1 MAGFNFKLETV
12 LQHRRRIEEDC
23 QRKLAAALA
32 DLAIEKRGLAGIENS
47 RDQGREE
54 FQQKLKSNMTA
65 SEVLLY
71 RRYLDQLA
79 FDIADQKRKVA
90 AAAQLFEKRRTE
102 LIAALKK
109 RKVLDRL
116 KEKQMIAAAK
126 KGLKQER
133 DFMNEMAVIRHARP
147 R

>member
-47 RDQGREE
+47 RDQGRGE

-116 KEKQMIAAAK
+116 KEKQMTASAK

>member
-12 LQHRRRIEEDC
+12 LQHRRRTEEDC

-32 DLAIEKRGLAGIENS
+32 DLAIEKRGLAGIEKS

-54 FQQKLKSNMTA
+54 FQRKLKSNMTA
-65 SEVLLY
+65 SEMLLY
-71 RRYLDQLA
+71 QRYLERLA
-79 FDIADQKRKVA
+79 FDIADQKRLVA

-102 LIAALKK
+102 LVAALKK
-109 RKVLDRL
+109 RKVLDKL
-116 KEKQMIAAAK
+116 KEKQMTAAAK

>member
-1 MAGFNFKLETV
+1 MAGFNFRLETV

-23 QRKLAAALA
+23 QWRLAAALA
-32 DLAIEKRGLAGIENS
+32 DLAEEKRGLAGIEAS
-47 RDQGREE
+47 RDRDREE

-65 SEVLLY
+65 SEMLLY
-71 RRYLDQLA
+71 QRYFDQLA

-102 LIAALKK
+102 LVAALKK
-109 RKVLDRL
+109 RKVLDKL
-116 KEKQMIAAAK
+116 KAKQMTVAAK
-126 KGLKQER
+126 KGLKQEQ
-133 DFMNEMAVIRHARP
+133 DFINEMAVTRHART

>member
-23 QRKLAAALA
+23 QRNLAAALA
-32 DLAIEKRGLAGIENS
+32 DLAIEKRGLAGIEKS

-65 SEVLLY
+65 SEMLLY
-71 RRYLDQLA
+71 QRYLARLA
-79 FDIADQKRKVA
+79 FDIADQKRLVA

-102 LIAALKK
+102 LVAALKK
-109 RKVLDRL
+109 RKVLDKL
-116 KEKQMIAAAK
+116 KEKQMTAAAK

>member
-1 MAGFNFKLETV
+1 MAGFKFRLETI

-32 DLAIEKRGLAGIENS
+32 ELAKEKRGLAGSEAS
-47 RDQGREE
+47 RDRDREE

-65 SEVLLY
+65 SEMLLY
-71 RRYLDQLA
+71 QRYFDQLA

-90 AAAQLFEKRRTE
+90 AAAQLLEKRRTE
-102 LIAALKK
+102 LVAALKK
-109 RKVLDRL
+109 RKVLDKL
-116 KEKQMIAAAK
+116 KEKQMTAAVK
-126 KGLKQER
+126 KKLKQEQ
-133 DFMNEMAVIRHARP
+133 DFMNEMAVIRYTRP

>member
-1 MAGFNFKLETV
+1 MAGFNFRLETV

-23 QRKLAAALA
+23 RRELAAALA
-32 DLAIEKRGLAGIENS
+32 DLAIENRGLAGIEKS

-71 RRYLDQLA
+71 QRYLDQLA
-79 FDIADQKRKVA
+79 FDIADQKRQVA
-90 AAAQLFEKRRTE
+90 AAAQLCEKRRTE
-102 LIAALKK
+102 LVAALKK
-109 RKVLDRL
+109 RKVLDKLR
-116 KEKQMIAAAK
+116 EKQVAAAAK
-126 KGLKQER
+126 KGLKQEQ
-133 DFMNEMAVIRHARP
+133 DFLNEMAVIRHARP

>member
-1 MAGFNFKLETV
+1 MAGFNFRLETI

-32 DLAIEKRGLAGIENS
+32 ELAKEKRGLAGSEAS
-47 RDQGREE
+47 RDREREE

-65 SEVLLY
+65 SEMLLY
-71 RRYLDQLA
+71 QRYFDRLA
-79 FDIADQKRKVA
+79 VYIADQKRKVA

-102 LIAALKK
+102 LVAALKK
-109 RKVLDRL
+109 RKVLDKL
-116 KEKQMIAAAK
+116 KEKQITVAAK
-126 KGLKQER
+126 KGLKQEQ
-133 DFMNEMAVIRHARP
+133 DFMNEMAVTRHARS

>member
-1 MAGFNFKLETV
+1 MAGFNFRLETV

-47 RDQGREE
+47 REQGREE

-65 SEVLLY
+65 SEMLLY
-71 RRYLDQLA
+71 QRYLDQLA

-102 LIAALKK
+102 LVVALKK
-109 RKVLDRL
+109 RKVLDKL
-116 KEKQMIAAAK
+116 KEKQATAAAK

-133 DFMNEMAVIRHARP
+133 DFMNEIAVIRHARP